1 MNIINTVVEIQPVTM
16 SKPAAKGSKKSNEE
30 VFQGFQNLRAE
41 QRQLAN
47 KISELEMDL
56 NEHK

>member
-1 MNIINTVVEIQPVTM
+1 MAKNTG
-16 SKPAAKGSKKSNEE
+16 KGGKTKSNEE
-30 VFQGFQNLRAE
+30 VFAGFQTLRSE

>member
-1 MNIINTVVEIQPVTM
+1 MATDV
-16 SKPAAKGSKKSNEE
+16 SKKVAKPGPKNAAKSNEE
-30 VFQGFQNLRAE
+30 IVQGFQRLRSE

-47 KISELEMDL
+47 KLSELEMDL